1 MVYCG
6 DAGVGENQLGGT
18 PMQFLIHGADQKT
31 GREMTIVV
39 DARDQ
44 TEAEQRVL
52 YNDILIGSMAK
63 FVSPPPKPPRA
74 GPLVPYQ
81 RPEPKP
87 EEREKGTRTP
97 IYKEILRGA
106 KWLGGL
112 AVAVRMVGVF
122 LMLVA
127 LCLVAAPLIP
137 WVREIMPLEEWPL
150 AWFVGGA
157 VLGAMAFACML
168 CGATVSM
175 MSGLALAVRDMA
187 RNSFGEEAGVLMVD
201 KKELAGLRI
210 VQGEGRELVD
220 DVGEGKR
227 LLPWV

>member
-1 MVYCG
+1 
-6 DAGVGENQLGGT
+6 
-18 PMQFLIHGADQKT
+18 MQFLIHGADQKT

-44 TEAEQRVL
+44 SEADQRVL
-52 YNDILIGSMAK
+52 YNDILIGSMGR
-63 FVSPPPKPPRA
+63 FVAPPSEEPKEPVELAVPRY
-74 GPLVPYQ
+74 L

-112 AVAVRMVGVF
+112 AMAVRMVGVF
-122 LMLVA
+122 LVLVA
-127 LCLVAAPLIP
+127 GCLVAVPLIP
-137 WVREIMPLEEWPL
+137 WLRMVMPLEEWPIV
-150 AWFVGGA
+150 WFVSGA
-157 VLGAMAFACML
+157 VLLVMAFGCIL

-187 RNSFGEEAGVLMVD
+187 RNSFAEEPDV
-201 KKELAGLRI
+201 KSISRI
-210 VQGEGRELVD
+210 AVRELIDSEV
-220 DVGEGKR
+220 R
-227 LLPWV
+227 QLPGIANVE